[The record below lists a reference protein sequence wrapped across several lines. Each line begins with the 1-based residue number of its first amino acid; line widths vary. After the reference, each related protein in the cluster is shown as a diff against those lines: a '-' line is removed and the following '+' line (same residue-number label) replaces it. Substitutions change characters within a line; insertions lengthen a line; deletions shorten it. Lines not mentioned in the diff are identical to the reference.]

1 MVMKTY
7 LKSLFR
13 SFKKN
18 ISRFISI
25 TMIVLIGSIFISG
38 FGTLTHTIE
47 ASLSEEF
54 IAYHGADILFKS
66 KNPNGFSIEE
76 IEEICS
82 DADIKGIKKVT
93 CIDIE
98 DSRFI
103 ISNMSDN
110 TYNTFELV
118 EGKMIND
125 KNQILSDRLLPEMN
139 EMIRFYNMDFEVVG
153 TIKNPLIYS
162 KSKEWNNNAEEIKH
176 YYYLD
181 SNYFDMASILPI
193 TDLYISMNFDSEYS
207 IFSNTYREKVDC
219 LQDKLEEKYDA
230 IAFTYNESVSYQLVI
245 NYSDKINV
253 LCIIFPIFFLLVSCL
268 VVLSTMTRLIEEER
282 GQMGCYL
289 SLGFSKK
296 MVLSHYL
303 LFSFSCC
310 FIGSFMGLFIGVW
323 GIPPLLYNVF
333 NTIYFLPPISESR
346 NMLLGIIGIIVTIL
360 LVLLVSS
367 YVVLKELKD
376 KPCELLKIKTPKAG
390 KKIWIEKINVIWSK
404 LKFKYKSTLRNV
416 FRYKKNLMMTVI
428 SVSGSTALVLAG
440 CGLYHI
446 AISDSSNIPES
457 MEMSFATISSI
468 IILFAGILCML
479 VIYNLMNMNI
489 GEREREISSLKVLGY
504 QDIEVSM
511 YIYREIFI
519 MTLFGVIL
527 GLPFGY
533 GLLCFLIEFIG
544 FGSHKDI
551 TLSCYILTILL
562 VFLFVIIVDIVM
574 HKKIKKIDMNKA
586 LKTNE

>member
-1 MVMKTY
+1 MKTY
-7 LKSLFR
+7 VKSIFR
-13 SFKKN
+13 SFRN
-18 ISRFISI
+18 HFSRFISI
-25 TMIVLIGSIFISG
+25 TLIVLIGSIFISG

-47 ASLSEEF
+47 ESLSEEF
-54 IAYHGADILFKS
+54 IAYHGADIILKS
-66 KNPNGFSIEE
+66 KNPDGFYDEE
-76 IEEICS
+76 IEAIVT
-82 DADIKGIKKVT
+82 DANIEGIKKVT
-93 CIDIE
+93 CIDIG

-103 ISNMSDN
+103 VSDMSNN
-110 TYNTFELV
+110 IYNRFELV
-118 EGKMIND
+118 EGKMID
-125 KNQILSDRLLPEMN
+125 GKNQIVSDRILPEIGETVSFYDMN
-139 EMIRFYNMDFEVVG
+139 FEVVG
-153 TIKNPLIYS
+153 TIKNPSMYS
-162 KSKEWNNNAEEIKH
+162 KNKEWNMNNEEIKH

-181 SNYFDMASILPI
+181 SNYFDLSSVLPI
-193 TDLYISMNFDSEYS
+193 TDIYLSIYFDTSYS
-207 IFSNTYREKVDC
+207 IFSDAYRETVNILKNR
-219 LQDKLEEKYDA
+219 LEQEYDV
-230 IAFTYNESVSYQLVI
+230 IALTYNESVSYQLVT
-245 NYSDKINV
+245 NYSQKINV

-296 MVLSHYL
+296 MIVSHYL
-303 LFSFSCC
+303 FFSFSCC
-310 FIGSFMGLFIGVW
+310 FIGSVIGLFIGVY
-323 GIPPLLYNVF
+323 GIPPLLYTVF
-333 NTIYFLPPISESR
+333 NTVYFLPPISQSR
-346 NMLLGIIGIIVTIL
+346 TMLLGCIGTIVTIIS
-360 LVLLVSS
+360 VLLVSG

-390 KKIWIEKINVIWSK
+390 RKIGLEKIGCVWSK
-404 LKFKYKSTLRNV
+404 LKFKYKSTLRNI
-416 FRYKKNLMMTVI
+416 FRYQKNLIMTVI

-446 AISDSSNIPES
+446 AINDSSVPEG
-457 MEMSFATISSI
+457 METSFAEISAI

-479 VIYNLMNMNI
+479 VIYNLTNMNI
-489 GEREREISSLKVLGY
+489 GERKREISSLKVLGY

-527 GLPFGY
+527 GLPLGY

-551 TLSCYILTILL
+551 TFSCYFLTIVL
-562 VFLFVIIVDIVM
+562 VFLFVIIIDCIM
-574 HKKIKKIDMNKA
+574 HGKIKQIDMNES